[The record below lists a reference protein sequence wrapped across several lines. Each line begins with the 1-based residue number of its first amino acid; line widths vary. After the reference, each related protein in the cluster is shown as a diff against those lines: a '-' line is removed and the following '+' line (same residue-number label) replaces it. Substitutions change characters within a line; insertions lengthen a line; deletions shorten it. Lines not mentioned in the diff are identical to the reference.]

1 MDTTRL
7 SILKSDWLYSLQSR
21 EKSEDEKENWW
32 LLISW
37 VQALRSLDLLWF
49 LCPRTPESFQIVS
62 PFFEASWSWAPLT
75 CVSELVPDPS
85 QTLCTSQTQKEAPI
99 CFRTIKSETFS
110 SLLRIGFAEHQ
121 MQFTSILGRSVLS
134 VSQCVLGAAWLI
146 PEPVQ
151 DLHCLCQANPVI
163 SSIKNW
169 EIQPQEDFT
178 KDPGLW
184 DVILLCASSK
194 RGKAVA
200 LRILGESE
208 THTSQLEPF
217 PANAFNIQTQHSS
230 WFYFTLL
237 LTIRCFSR
245 HLGMWGFIPHEKGPR
260 YVAAIWQGVEDG
272 KIENLGLSETKQY
285 TKKW

>member
-62 PFFEASWSWAPLT
+62 PFFEASWSWASLT

-85 QTLCTSQTQKEAPI
+85 QTLCTSQTQTEAPI

-121 MQFTSILGRSVLS
+121 TQFTSIAGPDWFLNQSKQS
-134 VSQCVLGAAWLI
+134 YCWS
-146 PEPVQ
+146 
-151 DLHCLCQANPVI
+151 QANPVI
-163 SSIKNW
+163 SSIINR